1 MNNETCV
8 EELLNGINMGM
19 IAIDHLVDK
28 IENTRLRDIVIHQ
41 RKAYGDLKEKIQRQ
55 FPQVDDKIKQ
65 KFMLESM
72 IELKTMLTDDA
83 KIAKMLTEGCNQA
96 IMTVTHLLNKE
107 NNIDMKLRSCVND
120 FEEISEKYLE
130 ELKAFL

>member
-55 FPQVDDKIKQ
+55 FPQADDKIKQ